1 MNGLRSFGRFAS
13 VIAIGT
19 AAYVFAKF
27 QGGFVSWFI
36 FYTLIPFVTYSV
48 LLYLYPLRDLTV
60 ERYIEKRHVSRNG
73 QVSIRVVLKRNL
85 PFPLLYAV
93 LMDKRVHAKR
103 EKMERKIILL
113 GFRRT
118 YEYNYSLK
126 NVQRGEYTLPAVEVE
141 VVDFFNWIC
150 KRRVFVVQD
159 HFLVYPSV
167 TAMVYESASNGTS
180 QGQQLSAYM
189 LVKDATTPSSV
200 REYAPGDRMS
210 WIHWKSFAR
219 TSKLMTKEFDEQ
231 RSEQHTLLLD
241 CGISE
246 TFESAVEFAAS
257 IVVSARQ
264 HHAKLTMITAS
275 DQPKVF
281 PLIQSADQTR
291 QALVHLAKI
300 QPTDIQQIRLPV
312 GKAVSRDALLLITG
326 DLRINFIRRVLT
338 FAPDASAIV
347 CFVMLTDETNKKS
360 LESIIDQVKLLGITV
375 QLIYPSD
382 RSSALKKAVKS

>member
-1 MNGLRSFGRFAS
+1 MKGLQSFGRFAS
-13 VIAIGT
+13 VVAIGT

-60 ERYIEKRHVSRNG
+60 TRYIEDRHVSRNG
-73 QVSIRVVLKRNL
+73 QVSIRVVLKRNF
-85 PFPLLYAV
+85 PFPLLYVV
-93 LMDKRVHAKR
+93 LLDKRVHAKH
-103 EKMERKIILL
+103 EKIERKIMLL

-118 YEYNYSLK
+118 YEHIYLLK
-126 NVQRGEYTLPAVEVE
+126 NVQRGEYTLPTVEVE
-141 VVDFFNWIC
+141 VVDFFNWIR
-150 KRRVFVVQD
+150 KRRVFVVQN

-167 TAMVYESASNGTS
+167 TDLAYESASYGTS
-180 QGQQLSAYM
+180 EGQQHSAYM
-189 LVKDATTPSSV
+189 LAKDATTPSSI
-200 REYAPGDRMS
+200 REYAPGDRIS

-246 TFESAVEFAAS
+246 TFEDAVEFAAS

-264 HHAKLTMITAS
+264 SHAKLTLITAS
-275 DQPKVF
+275 DQPQVF
-281 PLIQSADQTR
+281 PSIQSTDQTR

-300 QPTDIQQIRLPV
+300 QSEDTQKVRLPIEKELA
-312 GKAVSRDALLLITG
+312 GDALLLITG
-326 DLRINFIRRVLT
+326 NLRTEFVRSVLACT
-338 FAPDASAIV
+338 HHISALV
-347 CFVMLTDETNKKS
+347 CFVLITDETNIKS
-360 LESIIDQVKLLGITV
+360 LEPIVNQVKSLGITV
-375 QLIYPSD
+375 KMIYPSD
-382 RSSALKKAVKS
+382 RSSALKKAVNS

>member
-1 MNGLRSFGRFAS
+1 MNRLRSFGRFAS

-36 FYTLIPFVTYSV
+36 FYTLIPFVIYSV

-60 ERYIEKRHVSRNG
+60 ARYIEERHVTRNG
-73 QVSIRVVLKRNL
+73 HVSIRVVLKRNF
-85 PFPLLYAV
+85 PFPLLYVV
-93 LMDKRVHAKR
+93 LMDKRVHDKR
-103 EKMERKIILL
+103 EKIERKITLL

-118 YEYNYSLK
+118 YEHTYLLK
-126 NVQRGEYTLPAVEVE
+126 NVRRGEYTLPTVEVE
-141 VVDFFNWIC
+141 IVDFFNWIR
-150 KRRVFVVQD
+150 KRRVFVVRD

-167 TAMVYESASNGTS
+167 TAIVYESASKGTS
-180 QGQQLSAYM
+180 EGQQLSAYM
-189 LVKDATTPSSV
+189 LAKDATTPSGI
-200 REYAPGDRMS
+200 REYAPGDRLS

-231 RSEQHTLLLD
+231 RSEQYTLLLD

-246 TFESAVEFAAS
+246 AFEDVVEFAAS

-264 HHAKLTMITAS
+264 NHAKLTMITAS

-300 QPTDIQQIRLPV
+300 QPEDLQKVRLPIE
-312 GKAVSRDALLLITG
+312 KAMPRDALLLITG
-326 DLRINFIRRVLT
+326 NLRMDFIHHVLT
-338 FAPDASAIV
+338 CTLDATAIV
-347 CFVMLTDETNKKS
+347 CFVVMIDKTNEKS
-360 LESIIDQVKLLGITV
+360 LEPIINQVKLLGITV
-375 QLIYPSD
+375 KLIYLSD
-382 RSSALKKAVKS
+382 HSSALQKAVIS